1 MQILQFYYLKEMKK
15 NYTIAR
21 ISASKTLIA
30 AAIALIAKLG

>member
-1 MQILQFYYLKEMKK
+1 MQILQFYYLKFMKR
-15 NYTIAR
+15 NSTIVH